1 MPADILIVDDEQDI
15 RELVSDVLQDEGYS
29 TRLAKDSSEAL
40 AAIEE
45 RLPSAVILDIWL
57 QGSQLDG
64 IGILEVVRKKHPE
77 VPVVMISGH
86 GNIETAINAIKL
98 GAYEYIE
105 KPFKED
111 KLLHVVKRAIEAAQ
125 LKKENNELK
134 LRGMPESKLIGVSS
148 AITQLKNAIDRVA
161 PTQSRVLIS
170 GPAGSGKEVI
180 ARLIHQKS
188 NRAKGPFVVLSAG
201 NLEQGMNAEAE
212 LLGLENSNMFAD
224 GERKLGVFER
234 AHHGTLLIDEVTDL
248 SLAMQSKLLRFLQEN
263 TFERVGGN
271 RSIKVDVRVIATT
284 NKDISKWVEQGKFR
298 EDLYYRLNV
307 VPLKAPSLKERR
319 EDIAALT
326 DYFLHRS
333 AQLLGTRKRELA
345 AETRAVME
353 AYSWPGNVRQLRNVI
368 EWLLIMAPDNDE
380 PIASNILP
388 PDLVSDNVSLAQ
400 PNANANV
407 MAMPLRSA
415 RELFER
421 EYLIAQIDRFS
432 GNISRTA
439 NFVGME
445 RSALHRKL
453 KSLNIN
459 GDSETE

>member
-1 MPADILIVDDEQDI
+1 MAADILIVDDERDI
-15 RELVSDVLQDEGYS
+15 RELISDVLVDEGYT
-29 TRLAKDSSEAL
+29 TRMAEDSQKAL
-40 AAIEE
+40 SAIEE
-45 RLPSAVILDIWL
+45 RLPSAVVLDIWL

-64 IGILEVVRKKHPE
+64 IGILEIIRKKHPE

-98 GAYEYIE
+98 GAYDYIE

-111 KLLHVVKRAIEAAQ
+111 KLLHIIKRAIEAAK
-125 LKKENNELK
+125 LRKENSELK
-134 LRGMPESKLIGVSS
+134 LRGLPETELIGVSS
-148 AITQLKNAIDRVA
+148 AITQLRNAIERVA

-180 ARLIHQKS
+180 ARTIHQRS
-188 NRAKGPFVVLSAG
+188 QRAQGPFVLLSAA
-201 NLEQGMNAEAE
+201 NLGSTSQAEAE
-212 LLGLENSNMFAD
+212 LLGIEDASLFAD

-248 SLAMQSKLLRFLQEN
+248 SLSMQSKLLRFLQEGS
-263 TFERVGGN
+263 FERIGSN
-271 RSIKVDVRVIATT
+271 RTIKVDVRVIATT
-284 NKDISKWVEQGKFR
+284 NKDISKLVEAGKFR

-307 VPLKAPSLKERR
+307 VPLTAPSLKERR
-319 EDIAALT
+319 EDIAPLT
-326 DYFLHRS
+326 EYFLKRS
-333 AQLLGTRKRELA
+333 SQLLGTRRRDLA
-345 AETRAVME
+345 QETIVTME
-353 AYSWPGNVRQLRNVI
+353 AYGWPGNVRQLRNVI
-368 EWLLIMAPDNDE
+368 EWLLIMAPDNDD
-380 PIASNILP
+380 PIPSNVLP
-388 PDLVSDNVSLAQ
+388 PELLSDNLALTQ
-400 PNANANV
+400 PNSNPNV
-407 MAMPLRSA
+407 MALPLRSA

-421 EYLIAQIDRFS
+421 QYLIAQIERFS

-459 GDSETE
+459 GDSDGE